1 MYLCHLLASA
11 LSAATLKLLTV
22 CLTCHLHIQAWQIR
36 ETISPRQALTVQIC
50 SPTAYASWH
59 ATWFPPQNQL
69 FSDTRIW
76 IGSSKDR
83 LTSAFREMQIL
94 SVFSDRIFNHF
105 SELILTFSPS
115 CMYPVCN
122 EIDLLPCWPKW
133 TLKYA
138 TMCVCHAY
146 KRPINLK
153 QCLIPLIL
161 DEHIMHFLYDSFH
174 LLDTMYRT
182 GRIL

>member
-11 LSAATLKLLTV
+11 SSAATLKLRTV
-22 CLTCHLHIQAWQIR
+22 CLTCHLRIQAWQIK

-50 SPTAYASWH
+50 GPTAYASWH
-59 ATWFPPQNQL
+59 ATWFPSQNQL

-105 SELILTFSPS
+105 SELTLTFISLLYVPRMQWDWPAAMLAKVNSEICDYVCLS
-115 CMYPVCN
+115 CIQKTNQSKAMFDP
-122 EIDLLPCWPKW
+122 
-133 TLKYA
+133 THFGQ
-138 TMCVCHAY
+138 THHALF
-146 KRPINLK
+146 IW
-153 QCLIPLIL
+153 
-161 DEHIMHFLYDSFH
+161 
-174 LLDTMYRT
+174 
-182 GRIL
+182 

>member
-1 MYLCHLLASA
+1 MLAARQQSQSALKCTFCHPLASA
-11 LSAATLKLLTV
+11 SSAATLKRWTV
-22 CLTCHLHIQAWQIR
+22 CLTCHLRAQAWQIR
-36 ETISPRQALTVQIC
+36 EAISPQQALTVQIC
-50 SPTAYASWH
+50 SLTAYASRH
-59 ATWFPPQNQL
+59 ATWFPSQNQL
-69 FSDTRIW
+69 FSNTRI
-76 IGSSKDR
+76 SSKDR

-94 SVFSDRIFNHF
+94 SVFSDRTDMNFF
-105 SELILTFSPS
+105 SS

-138 TMCVCHAY
+138 NMCVCLHAY

-161 DEHIMHFLYDSFH
+161 DKHIMHFFVW
-174 LLDTMYRT
+174 
-182 GRIL
+182 